1 MKARNE
7 GKSGGLPLK
16 PISIG
21 AVIAVMIGALCMV
34 LSAVLMTALD
44 IPHAALSVLAVVSV
58 AVGAFFGGLV
68 AARLSGSQG
77 WLTGLLCG
85 LFLFACVLLAGLL
98 LHRGIDVGFLFI
110 KLPVL
115 LVSGMAGG
123 MMGVNK
129 K

>member
-7 GKSGGLPLK
+7 GKPSGLPLK

-21 AVIAVMIGALCMV
+21 AVIAVMAGALCML
-34 LSAVLMTALD
+34 LSAVLMTAMD
-44 IPHAALSVLAVVSV
+44 IPHAALSVLAVVSA
-58 AVGAFFGGLV
+58 AVGAFLGGLV

-77 WLTGLLCG
+77 WLAGLLCG

-115 LVSGMAGG
+115 LVSGMVGG
-123 MMGVNK
+123 MIGVNK